1 VSTSAAANRSPRLI
15 LRFAMYSAI
24 ALLLAGGGILWFARH
39 AAESRSER
47 EVLEHAETTSALIAD
62 RLQASDFAAPVS
74 NSRRTE
80 LDDLFAPLLGGE
92 VVRVK
97 LWSENGTITYSN
109 DASLIGAHHP
119 EASVAGAFAGMA
131 ESEIGGLN
139 DDGGG
144 AGENIKVL
152 SAYVPVRLGGSQ
164 QPTGALELYTSFDE
178 VTADAMA
185 TVKPVAVALA
195 LALLLLYA
203 SLFPILR
210 QVTGAL
216 EARTRKLQ
224 QQSDELEKTIG
235 ERRQALASLREADAR
250 YRALVEEL
258 PLVSYV
264 SALDTPGFSSYVS
277 PQLEDLLG
285 YTPEEWLET
294 PGLFWDVIHEDDA
307 ERVRNEH
314 RIGYANAETFS
325 TQYRMRAKGGRVIW
339 VEDQIR
345 VIHDR
350 EGKRALAQGF
360 LIDITA
366 RKNTEIALTEN
377 EARFRGLV
385 GNIPG
390 VVFRC
395 DIDSDWTM
403 EFLSDP
409 IEELVGYPSSD
420 FIDNRARTFASVI
433 HPDDRAGLEAEVAS
447 SVADRK
453 AYTTDYRVIHRDG
466 SVRYVIERG
475 QAILAADGRIR
486 LDGAIFDVTDRRLAE
501 NERLKLAG
509 IVESSDDA
517 ITSADLDGIVTSWNN
532 GAERMFGYTAEE
544 MIGQSGE
551 ILVPEGE
558 KLDPTARI
566 AMVVEMGEGRFEATR
581 RRKDGTLIDIAVTM
595 SAVCNAAGEVIAVAA
610 IAQDITDRKR
620 VEQER
625 AQFTRELEVQNER
638 LLELDRV
645 RGTRLPRAPH
655 AADLDS
661 RLPRARARRRGR
673 QGDRRAA
680 PVPRRRR
687 AKCEPAPR
695 SRRRPPLPRPD
706 RSREAHPRGGRRR
719 PRGGGRRVGR
729 DLPPSRRGEG
739 HHAHAGDESAPAPG
753 RRPRP
758 ARSVAR
764 QPRLERDQ
772 VHAGGRARRR
782 ARELGSGKRRPR
794 SARHGHGHLGRR
806 ARAGLRALLPHLAG
820 DRAGDSGDGARPR
833 DLEGDRARPR
843 RPDHACKQR
852 RRGSDLPRRYP
863 DPRRQ
868 APNGGAGRDRL
879 VTARPLALIDVSMPD
894 ELRSWIQAALGL

>member
-1 VSTSAAANRSPRLI
+1 
-15 LRFAMYSAI
+15 MYSAI

-277 PQLEDLLG
+277 PQLEDMLG

-475 QAILAADGRIR
+475 QAILAADGRVR

-566 AMVVEMGEGRFEATR
+566 ATVVEMGEGRFEATR

-595 SAVCNAAGEVIAVAA
+595 SAVCNAAGEVVAVAA
-610 IAQDITDRKR
+610 IAQDITNRKR

-638 LLELDRV
+638 LLELDRLKDEFV
-645 RGTRLPRAPH
+645 ALVSHELRTPLTSIRGYLELVLDGEAGKVTDEQRQFLGVVERNANRLLDLVGDLLFLAQIEAGKLTLEVGAVDL
-655 AADLDS
+655 AAVAAESVETS
-661 RLPRARARRRGR
+661 RPLAEEKDITLTLAT
-673 QGDRRAA
+673 
-680 PVPRRRR
+680 
-687 AKCEPAPR
+687 
-695 SRRRPPLPRPD
+695 SPLP
-706 RSREAHPRGGRRR
+706 
-719 PRGGGRRVGR
+719 
-729 DLPPSRRGEG
+729 L
-739 HHAHAGDESAPAPG
+739 
-753 RRPRP
+753 
-758 ARSVAR
+758 
-764 QPRLERDQ
+764 
-772 VHAGGRARRR
+772 
-782 ARELGSGKRRPR
+782 
-794 SARHGHGHLGRR
+794 
-806 ARAGLRALLPHLAG
+806 LAG
-820 DRAGDSGDGARPR
+820 DRARLAQLLDNLVSNAIKFTPEGGRVDVRASSARGNTVLEVR
-833 DLEGDRARPR
+833 DTGMGISADEQEYVFERFFRTSRATE
-843 RPDHACKQR
+843 
-852 RRGSDLPRRYP
+852 
-863 DPRRQ
+863 Q
-868 APNGGAGRDRL
+868 A
-879 VTARPLALIDVSMPD
+879 
-894 ELRSWIQAALGL
+894 IQGTGLGLAISKAIVHAHGGQITLASNEGEGATFRVVIPLRAAKPRTAEQEEIAS

>member
-1 VSTSAAANRSPRLI
+1 
-15 LRFAMYSAI
+15 MYSAI

-277 PQLEDLLG
+277 PQLEDMLG

-475 QAILAADGRIR
+475 QAILAADGRVR

-517 ITSADLDGIVTSWNN
+517 ITSADLDGIVTSWNK

-544 MIGQSGE
+544 MIGQSGD

-638 LLELDRV
+638 LLELDRLKDEFV
-645 RGTRLPRAPH
+645 ALVSHELRTPLTSIRGYLELVLDGEAGKVTDEQRQFLGVVERNANRLLDLVGDLLFLAQIEAGKLTLEVGAVDL
-655 AADLDS
+655 AAVAAESVETS
-661 RLPRARARRRGR
+661 RPLAEEKDITLTLAT
-673 QGDRRAA
+673 
-680 PVPRRRR
+680 
-687 AKCEPAPR
+687 
-695 SRRRPPLPRPD
+695 SPLP
-706 RSREAHPRGGRRR
+706 
-719 PRGGGRRVGR
+719 
-729 DLPPSRRGEG
+729 L
-739 HHAHAGDESAPAPG
+739 
-753 RRPRP
+753 
-758 ARSVAR
+758 
-764 QPRLERDQ
+764 
-772 VHAGGRARRR
+772 
-782 ARELGSGKRRPR
+782 
-794 SARHGHGHLGRR
+794 
-806 ARAGLRALLPHLAG
+806 LAG
-820 DRAGDSGDGARPR
+820 DRARLAQLLDNLVSNAIKFTPEGGRVDVRASSARGNTVLEVR
-833 DLEGDRARPR
+833 DTGMGISADEQEYVFERFFRTSRATE
-843 RPDHACKQR
+843 
-852 RRGSDLPRRYP
+852 
-863 DPRRQ
+863 Q
-868 APNGGAGRDRL
+868 A
-879 VTARPLALIDVSMPD
+879 
-894 ELRSWIQAALGL
+894 IQGTGLGLAISKAIVHAHGGQITLASNEGEGATFRVVIPLRAAKPRTAEQEEIAS

>member
-1 VSTSAAANRSPRLI
+1 
-15 LRFAMYSAI
+15 MYSAI

-195 LALLLLYA
+195 IALLLLYA

-277 PQLEDLLG
+277 PQLEDMLG

-638 LLELDRV
+638 LLELDRLKDEFV
-645 RGTRLPRAPH
+645 ALVSHELRTPLTSIRGYLELVLDGEAGKVTDEQRQFLGVVERNANRLLDLVGDLLFLAQIEAGKLTLEVGAVDL
-655 AADLDS
+655 AAVAAESVETS
-661 RLPRARARRRGR
+661 RPLAEEKDITLTLAT
-673 QGDRRAA
+673 
-680 PVPRRRR
+680 
-687 AKCEPAPR
+687 
-695 SRRRPPLPRPD
+695 SPLP
-706 RSREAHPRGGRRR
+706 
-719 PRGGGRRVGR
+719 
-729 DLPPSRRGEG
+729 L
-739 HHAHAGDESAPAPG
+739 
-753 RRPRP
+753 
-758 ARSVAR
+758 
-764 QPRLERDQ
+764 
-772 VHAGGRARRR
+772 
-782 ARELGSGKRRPR
+782 
-794 SARHGHGHLGRR
+794 
-806 ARAGLRALLPHLAG
+806 LAG
-820 DRAGDSGDGARPR
+820 DRARLAQLLDNLVSNAIKFTPEGGRVDVRASSARGNAVLEVR
-833 DLEGDRARPR
+833 DTGMGISADEQEQVFERFFRTSRATE
-843 RPDHACKQR
+843 
-852 RRGSDLPRRYP
+852 
-863 DPRRQ
+863 Q
-868 APNGGAGRDRL
+868 A
-879 VTARPLALIDVSMPD
+879 
-894 ELRSWIQAALGL
+894 IQGTGLGLAISKAIVHAHGGQITLASNEGEGATFRVVIPIRAAKPRTAEQEEIAS